1 MGVNPLLKT
10 LNTHPSRYFL
20 RKLIGKKTKSGKN
33 LLEEY
38 LYCYFSG
45 TVTEE
50 TKCFLNYKTNLFNFF
65 MHVFEKTIIKPPNK
79 ISKYDSKSATK
90 YSKAVSLFLKS
101 IAKYGFK
108 KPMVYTSPIYIIW
121 YITNECNLKCLQ
133 CSEDSGPN
141 KKDELTI
148 EEKYNIVD
156 QIADLGCIILH
167 FAGGE
172 PLISKDFYKIAEYA
186 SKRGLILKLSTN
198 GTLITQ
204 SVAKRL
210 KNIGIDSVLIS
221 LDGAKKGTH
230 DKIRGIPGSY
240 ERVIQG
246 IKNCVKEE
254 IPVHM
259 SMTLTQYNYQEID
272 EVIELSKNLGI
283 NFGLVDFYP
292 VGRGSKNVDFLII
305 SPEMRYKIFKE
316 IAEKSLQDKNIE
328 SLIFSP
334 LFLPFMNE
342 LKPVAVDA
350 FSNNVSIDFTQFRN
364 LYFSGCCAG
373 RMYFRIDSNGDIK
386 PCGYIDIV
394 VGNTKRDKIIDVWN
408 NSEVFKTLRSRENL
422 KGNCGSCKDKYVCGG
437 CRASAYNYF
446 KDLTAP
452 DPGCIKNIKYWEEI
466 KNKV

>member
-1 MGVNPLLKT
+1 MKIAKFNFFLK
-10 LNTHPSRYFL
+10 LMNTPTSRYFL
-20 RKLIGKKTKSGKN
+20 RKLTNKKTKSGKN

-45 TVTEE
+45 VVTDDM
-50 TKCFLNYKTNLFNFF
+50 KSFMNYKTKMFGLGMDVVGKSLFGKKIRCQG
-65 MHVFEKTIIKPPNK
+65 MKDAQSMLIVLKTIG
-79 ISKYDSKSATK
+79 
-90 YSKAVSLFLKS
+90 F
-101 IAKYGFK
+101 YGLK
-108 KPMVYTSPIYIIW
+108 KPFFLTNPLMVVW
-121 YITNECNLKCLQ
+121 NITNKCNLRCIHCYQ
-133 CSEDSGPN
+133 DAGN
-141 KKDELTI
+141 NGTELTL
-148 EEKYNIVD
+148 EEKFDAMD
-156 QIADLGCIILH
+156 QLSEAGCIFLT
-167 FAGGE
+167 FSGGE
-172 PLISKDFYKIAEYA
+172 PLLTDDIFD
-186 SKRGLILKLSTN
+186 ILKYAKEKDMIIRILTN
-198 GTLITQ
+198 GTLITKDVANKISRIGVDIV
-204 SVAKRL
+204 SV
-210 KNIGIDSVLIS
+210 S

-422 KGNCGSCKDKYVCGG
+422 KGNCGSCKDKYICGG
-437 CRASAYNYF
+437 CRGRAWIHS
-446 KDLTAP
+446 KDLNAP
-452 DPGCIKNIKYWEEI
+452 DPGCIR
-466 KNKV
+466 NKVKES